1 MQPAVQL
8 VSTLYNFIIDS
19 GNLVQNC
26 KVCKHVS
33 REQQLQ
39 LVTSPA
45 RVVRHYLT
53 VPETLS
59 LKTTCDTIVGGD
71 TIASVVS
78 RSSLCTSPPSSR
90 YTPWLLL
97 KTGRESICSF
107 DNLKC
112 KFCTLWQNITKR
124 DNNYVNC
131 AAIRQSLFTQGG
143 PTKPKNIETKIQIK
157 QNKKVVLLADKVLL
171 PSDEKTA
178 HLPPQPKGLLLS
190 HQTKLLHYHLM
201 R

>member
-1 MQPAVQL
+1 M
-8 VSTLYNFIIDS
+8 
-19 GNLVQNC
+19 
-26 KVCKHVS
+26 CKHVS
-33 REQQLQ
+33 REEQLQ
-39 LVTSPA
+39 LVPSPA
-45 RVVRHYLT
+45 RVARHYLS

-97 KTGRESICSF
+97 KTGRESICSS

-112 KFCTLWQNITKR
+112 KFCTLWQNVTTSYATWQNITKR

-131 AAIRQSLFTQGG
+131 AAIRQSLFTRGD
-143 PTKPKNIETKIQIK
+143 KPNQRI
-157 QNKKVVLLADKVLL
+157 
-171 PSDEKTA
+171 
-178 HLPPQPKGLLLS
+178 
-190 HQTKLLHYHLM
+190 
-201 R
+201 

>member
-1 MQPAVQL
+1 M
-8 VSTLYNFIIDS
+8 
-19 GNLVQNC
+19 
-26 KVCKHVS
+26 S

-45 RVVRHYLT
+45 RVARHYLS

-90 YTPWLLL
+90 YTTCLLL
-97 KTGRESICSF
+97 KTGRESICSS

-112 KFCTLWQNITKR
+112 KFCTLWQNVTTSYATWQNITKR

-143 PTKPKNIETKIQIK
+143 PTKPKNIETEQKFRL
-157 QNKKVVLLADKVLL
+157 NK
-171 PSDEKTA
+171 
-178 HLPPQPKGLLLS
+178 
-190 HQTKLLHYHLM
+190 TKKWYC
-201 R
+201 

>member
-1 MQPAVQL
+1 MVTVKTLFKTARCA
-8 VSTLYNFIIDS
+8 STWA
-19 GNLVQNC
+19 GNSNYSLLPRRLGSRDTIS
-26 KVCKHVS
+26 VC
-33 REQQLQ
+33 Q
-39 LVTSPA
+39 
-45 RVVRHYLT
+45 RHYLT

-97 KTGRESICSF
+97 KTGRESICSS

-112 KFCTLWQNITKR
+112 KFCTLWQNVTTSYATLQNITKR

-143 PTKPKNIETKIQIK
+143 PTKPKNIET
-157 QNKKVVLLADKVLL
+157 
-171 PSDEKTA
+171 
-178 HLPPQPKGLLLS
+178 
-190 HQTKLLHYHLM
+190 
-201 R
+201 

>member
-1 MQPAVQL
+1 M
-8 VSTLYNFIIDS
+8 
-19 GNLVQNC
+19 
-26 KVCKHVS
+26 S

-59 LKTTCDTIVGGD
+59 LKTTYDTIVGGD

-97 KTGRESICSF
+97 KTGRESFCPS

-112 KFCTLWQNITKR
+112 KFCTLWQNVTTSYATWQNITKR

-131 AAIRQSLFTQGG
+131 AAITQSLFTQGG
-143 PTKPKNIETKIQIK
+143 PTKPKNIETEQKFRL
-157 QNKKVVLLADKVLL
+157 NK
-171 PSDEKTA
+171 
-178 HLPPQPKGLLLS
+178 
-190 HQTKLLHYHLM
+190 TKKWYC
-201 R
+201 

>member
-1 MQPAVQL
+1 M
-8 VSTLYNFIIDS
+8 
-19 GNLVQNC
+19 
-26 KVCKHVS
+26 S

-45 RVVRHYLT
+45 RVARHCARDTISVCQRHYLI

-97 KTGRESICSF
+97 KTGRESICSSH
-107 DNLKC
+107 NLKC
-112 KFCTLWQNITKR
+112 KFCALWQNVTTSYATLQNITKR

-131 AAIRQSLFTQGG
+131 AAIRQSLFTQRGQ
-143 PTKPKNIETKIQIK
+143 TKPNII
-157 QNKKVVLLADKVLL
+157 
-171 PSDEKTA
+171 EK
-178 HLPPQPKGLLLS
+178 
-190 HQTKLLHYHLM
+190 
-201 R
+201 

>member
-1 MQPAVQL
+1 M
-8 VSTLYNFIIDS
+8 
-19 GNLVQNC
+19 
-26 KVCKHVS
+26 S

-45 RVVRHYLT
+45 RVARHYLTVPLGVPETLSLT

-90 YTPWLLL
+90 YTTCLLL
-97 KTGRESICSF
+97 KTGRESICSS

-112 KFCTLWQNITKR
+112 KFCTLWQNVTTSYATWQNITKR

-131 AAIRQSLFTQGG
+131 AAIRQSLFTRGD
-143 PTKPKNIETKIQIK
+143 KPNQRI
-157 QNKKVVLLADKVLL
+157 
-171 PSDEKTA
+171 
-178 HLPPQPKGLLLS
+178 
-190 HQTKLLHYHLM
+190 
-201 R
+201 

>member
-1 MQPAVQL
+1 MWAGKSNYSLLPRRPEWCD
-8 VSTLYNFIIDS
+8 TI
-19 GNLVQNC
+19 
-26 KVCKHVS
+26 
-33 REQQLQ
+33 
-39 LVTSPA
+39 SPCQ
-45 RVVRHYLT
+45 RHYLS

-59 LKTTCDTIVGGD
+59 LKTTCNTIVSD

-90 YTPWLLL
+90 YTSCLLL

-112 KFCTLWQNITKR
+112 KFCTLWQNVTTSYAKWQNITKR

-143 PTKPKNIETKIQIK
+143 TNQTKEYRIITK
-157 QNKKVVLLADKVLL
+157 QNKHRNQTKQKMVQLADNVLL
-171 PSDEKTA
+171 PSEEKTA
-178 HLPPQPKGLLLS
+178 HLPPQPKRLLLS
-190 HQTKLLHYHLM
+190 HQTKLLHYHLI